1 MKKESYVIMGI
12 GLVFI
17 FAISIILGNQ
27 QEINAQECRI
37 IRVYGGIEAADNKV
51 RIEPETVSINKGSCV
66 IWNNWAW
73 SKELG
78 EKVVLVKFSDG
89 KKCEANTD
97 APTLYKMDD
106 QNCYVSSY
114 IAYGGTSSLRFTEQG
129 TFEYVVESKDMER
142 AKGKIMVK

>member
-1 MKKESYVIMGI
+1 MKIVSYVIMVM

-17 FAISIILGNQ
+17 FAISIILLNQ
-27 QEINAQECRI
+27 QAINAQECRI
-37 IRVYGGIEAADNKV
+37 IRIYGGIDSADNKL
-51 RIEPETVSINKGSCV
+51 RMEPETVTIDKGSCV
-66 IWNNWAW
+66 IWSNWAW
-73 SKELG
+73 SKGLG
-78 EKVVLVKFSDG
+78 EKIVLVKFSDG

-129 TFEYVVESKDMER
+129 TFEYVVESKDME
-142 AKGKIMVK
+142 KGKGRIIVK

>member
-1 MKKESYVIMGI
+1 MKKERYVLMGI
-12 GLVFI
+12 GLLLI
-17 FAISIILGNQ
+17 LATSIIFVNQ
-27 QEINAQECRI
+27 HEINAQECRI
-37 IRVYGGIEAADNKV
+37 IRVYGGIEAAGNKI
-51 RIEPETVSINKGSCV
+51 RIEPQTVSISKGSCV

-78 EKVVLVKFSDG
+78 EKVVVVRFSDG
-89 KKCEANTD
+89 KRCEANTD

-129 TFEYVVESKDMER
+129 TFDYVVESKDMES
-142 AKGKIMVK
+142 AEGKIVVK